1 MSTTLSHV
9 SSTVARP
16 LTRLAAALLVA
27 GVCGGPLHAQQLLAP
42 TATVAGYSQSFIQS
56 QFSQWVLGIP
66 ADVNPVFDGPG
77 ANRALGDQGQYFF
90 LPGSFDGTPVVRN
103 VTVRPDQTLFLN
115 LQVAI
120 VWPDLNETEAELRAI
135 GNNVIGNVNSMSVTV
150 NGANALLPAGTSSL
164 VDLRQTSA
172 LFPLQV
178 NPDNLGGWPPGVF
191 PAISDGYLL
200 AMAPLSLGTHQV
212 RWTFNSSP
220 TGPFEGQWTNLQ
232 DITYNITAVPEAST
246 WAMMSLGMLGIA
258 GASLRRRR
266 MQALDQRG
274 DELRA

>member
-9 SSTVARP
+9 SRTVARP

-27 GVCGGPLHAQQLLAP
+27 GVCSGSLHAQQLLAP
-42 TATVAGYSQSFIQS
+42 TATVGGYSQSFIQA

-66 ADVNPVFDGPG
+66 ADTNPVFDGPG
-77 ANRALGDQGQYFF
+77 ADRSLGDQGSHFF

-103 VTVRPDQTLFLN
+103 VTVRTDQTLFLN
-115 LQVAI
+115 VANVT
-120 VWPDLNETEAELRAI
+120 VWPDFNETEAELRAI
-135 GNNVIGNVNSMSVTV
+135 GNHVIGIVNSMSVTV
-150 NGANALLPAGTSSL
+150 DGSAALLPAGTAAL
-164 VDLRQTSA
+164 VDLRQSSP

-178 NPDNLGGWPPGVF
+178 IPNNLGGWIPGVF

-200 AMAPLSLGTHQV
+200 AMAPLSQGNHQI
-212 RWTFNSSP
+212 RWTFNASP
-220 TGPFEGQWTNLQ
+220 TGPFEGQFTFEQ

-258 GASLRRRR
+258 GLTRRRR
-266 MQALDQRG
+266 LTRCA
-274 DELRA
+274 